1 MVFSEE
7 TLKQLQ
13 QQHQNEEYHL
23 HFHSCLVASL
33 ALANDKKVE
42 HLIDDDALELR
53 NLRLPSSIN
62 KFIILF
68 LPGGIELV
76 LSTIRQDDSELQNSA
91 TAMEKIISSLH
102 QDLHID
108 LLCST
113 NQTTAIPR
121 YCLQEAPIMIA
132 TIIQNYW
139 TLFKQINPEVNL
151 QSPEMMNHFLITS
164 KTYFKLMEEVILS
177 NKFQTFLDRVAKTYT
192 KQEEQQEAPAIIT
205 PPQKITYITND
216 NNNNEPSSKEP
227 SSKEP
232 STKEPSR
239 KKIRIYAGLSL
250 FVPPSLATMPQ
261 HKPRRARDKKSSSA
275 TKTLSTTTVTE
286 AKCQEVADNGAAA
299 PKKEKRQVLSVT
311 AVPEENCQEGKE
323 KRAPALLLP
332 DEKCQE
338 PTQKNTEEHLQQGTA
353 SMLSTWSSEPLD
365 ECQALHEFLPRSF
378 ETLYDPN
385 VSFPASSEGSLG
397 YHHTNNF
404 CLNNNL
410 PLPLQGNLTLQNPS
424 VQKLLT

>member
-1 MVFSEE
+1 MAFSEE

-13 QQHQNEEYHL
+13 QQHPNEEYHL
-23 HFHSCLVASL
+23 QFHWCLVASL

-53 NLRLPSSIN
+53 NLGLPSSIY

-76 LSTIRQDDSELQNSA
+76 LSTTRQDDSELQNSA
-91 TAMEKIISSLH
+91 SVIEKFICSLH
-102 QDLHID
+102 KDSHID
-108 LLCST
+108 LFCST

-139 TLFKQINPEVNL
+139 TLFKEINPKVNL
-151 QSPEMMNHFLITS
+151 QSPEMMKHFITS
-164 KTYFKLMEEVILS
+164 KTYFKLMQEVILS

-192 KQEEQQEAPAIIT
+192 KQGEQQEAPAIIT

-216 NNNNEPSSKEP
+216 GNNNEP

-232 STKEPSR
+232 STKEPSTKEPVR

-250 FVPPSLATMPQ
+250 FPPSLATMPE
-261 HKPRRARDKKSSSA
+261 HKPHRARDKSSA
-275 TKTLSTTTVTE
+275 TNTLSTTTVTK
-286 AKCQEVADNGAAA
+286 AKRQEVADNRAAA

-323 KRAPALLLP
+323 KRAPAPPLDETVLP

-338 PTQKNTEEHLQQGTA
+338 PTQNNTVEDLQ
-353 SMLSTWSSEPLD
+353 
-365 ECQALHEFLPRSF
+365 
-378 ETLYDPN
+378 
-385 VSFPASSEGSLG
+385 
-397 YHHTNNF
+397 
-404 CLNNNL
+404 
-410 PLPLQGNLTLQNPS
+410 
-424 VQKLLT
+424 